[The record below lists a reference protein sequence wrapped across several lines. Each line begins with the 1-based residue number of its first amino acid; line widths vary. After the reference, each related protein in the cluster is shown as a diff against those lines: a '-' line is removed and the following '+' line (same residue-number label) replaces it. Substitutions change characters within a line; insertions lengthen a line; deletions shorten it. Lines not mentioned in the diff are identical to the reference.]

1 MKTMIYQHEVRHSF
15 WQYLKEVN
23 PELYAKGKRGK
34 RQNEQVTDI
43 RVMFVD
49 YVDSLRRDGQI
60 TESLA
65 NRVTL

>member
-1 MKTMIYQHEVRHSF
+1 MKTQKQVRKAF
-15 WQYLKEVN
+15 WEFLKGV
-23 PELYAKGKRGK
+23 PDLYAKGKRSK

-43 RVMFVD
+43 RVTFVD
-49 YVDSLRRDGQI
+49 YVDSLQRDGQI

>member
-1 MKTMIYQHEVRHSF
+1 MKTQTEVRKAF
-15 WQYLKEVN
+15 WEYLEEVN
-23 PELYAKGKRGK
+23 PELYTKGKRSK

-43 RVMFVD
+43 RVMFAD

>member
-1 MKTMIYQHEVRHSF
+1 MKTQTKVRKAF
-15 WQYLKEVN
+15 WEYLEEVN
-23 PELYAKGKRGK
+23 PELYAKGKRTK
-34 RQNEQVTDI
+34 RQDEQVTDI

-49 YVDSLRRDGQI
+49 YVDSLQKDGQI